1 MAKRRLGV
9 AASSGVVAATATLAA
24 ATALISLGH
33 RWSVVD
39 VGVVALLVLFLLNSL
54 DADYISPDAPD
65 HELRNHVCPSVTFRR
80 ECQPRR
86 TSISPISAA
95 QSVYPATVLA
105 LTP

>member
-1 MAKRRLGV
+1 MARRRLVV
-9 AASSGVVAATATLAA
+9 AATSGVVAGSATLAA
-24 ATALISLGH
+24 ASALISLGH

-39 VGVVALLVLFLLNSL
+39 VGVVALLVLFLLNPL

-65 HELRNHVCPSVTFRR
+65 HELRNHVRLSVTFRR
-80 ECQPRR
+80 KCQPRR
-86 TSISPISAA
+86 TSINPISAA